1 MTDHIKNFSIENNI
15 LGKYFQKNLNKNTT
29 IILVWHENIN
39 DYFLE
44 KYPSIRAVIR
54 YGVGFDNI
62 DLDACKRRN
71 IIVANTPDY
80 GIDEVSDS
88 SIAMILALTRK
99 INAFQ
104 ELAKQDKEYWLGKE
118 FDLNIKRINK
128 LSLGIIGLGRI
139 GSSLARKFSA
149 FSNTIGFYDPYLVD
163 GYEKIFGFNRFDSL
177 SNLLNNSDIVSINTP
192 LTKETMNMVDEQF
205 LNQMK
210 KGSYLINLSRGKI
223 IKDQQLILEKLI
235 SNEIEGYA
243 TDVWQ
248 NEPPL
253 ENDNMFGIWKNN
265 DLKLSGRLI
274 ITSYSLFQRRSF
286 NRKQN

>member
-1 MTDHIKNFSIENNI
+1 M
-15 LGKYFQKNLNKNTT
+15 
-29 IILVWHENIN
+29 
-39 DYFLE
+39 
-44 KYPSIRAVIR
+44 
-54 YGVGFDNI
+54 
-62 DLDACKRRN
+62 
-71 IIVANTPDY
+71 
-80 GIDEVSDS
+80 
-88 SIAMILALTRK
+88 
-99 INAFQ
+99 
-104 ELAKQDKEYWLGKE
+104 
-118 FDLNIKRINK
+118 
-128 LSLGIIGLGRI
+128 
-139 GSSLARKFSA
+139 
-149 FSNTIGFYDPYLVD
+149 D

-253 ENDNMFGIWKNN
+253 ENDNMFEIWKNN

-274 ITSYSLFQRRSF
+274 ITPHTAYYSEEAF
-286 NRKQN
+286 RK